1 MLKVG
6 TDIVDIK
13 RIEKSA
19 QRESFIRRVYS
30 EAEQALFSKKK
41 NPYPTMAGNWAA
53 KESFAKA
60 LGTGV
65 EGFSLSEVEILRDDM
80 GAPYISLCGNAKEI
94 ADEMGLAF
102 SVSISHTDDL
112 ATAVVIAFPKED

>member
-1 MLKVG
+1 
-6 TDIVDIK
+6 
-13 RIEKSA
+13 
-19 QRESFIRRVYS
+19 
-30 EAEQALFSKKK
+30 
-41 NPYPTMAGNWAA
+41 MAGNWAA

-80 GAPYISLCGNAKEI
+80 GAPYIRLCGNAKGI